1 MPDMPRI
8 IAILVAFMSLRK
20 PQDFLVKPLFAGVST
35 CLVAFSAETYIRGT
49 NRMELGDLILVSV
62 IAAFPLFTVIFVVVT
77 YLDRLQ
83 ERLAMMA
90 LTDPLT
96 RLPNRRAF
104 LDWTARLL
112 ARIEATDQGVLM
124 LIDADRFKH
133 VNDNWG
139 HAVGDLCLQR
149 IAERLTTELR
159 PFDVVGRYGG
169 EEFVVFLPGIS
180 MELAHE
186 VGTRLCRPMRI
197 EPENPPGRIS
207 LTLSI
212 GAALVRRGESLS
224 DVLVQADTALYRAKA
239 NGRARVEIWDGGP
252 PRPSAAA

>member
-1 MPDMPRI
+1 MPEMPKI
-8 IAILVAFMSLRK
+8 IAILIAFMSLRK
-20 PQDFLVKPLFAGVST
+20 PADFVVKPLFAGLFMCLFAFGAEVYLHGDFIVEFADLIFVT
-35 CLVAFSAETYIRGT
+35 LVASLPFSG
-49 NRMELGDLILVSV
+49 
-62 IAAFPLFTVIFVVVT
+62 VIFLVVT

-112 ARIEATDQGVLM
+112 ARIDAADQGVLM

-149 IAERLTTELR
+149 VAERLTTELR
-159 PFDVVGRYGG
+159 AFDVVGRYGG

-180 MELAHE
+180 LEVAHE
-186 VGTRLCRPMRI
+186 VGCRLCRPIRI
-197 EPENPPGRIS
+197 EPESPPGRIS

-212 GAALVRRGESLS
+212 GAALIRRGEPLS
-224 DVLVQADTALYRAKA
+224 DALVRADTALYRAKA
-239 NGRARVEIWDGGP
+239 NGRARIEIWDGGP
-252 PRPSAAA
+252 LRPSAAA

>member
-1 MPDMPRI
+1 MQEMPKI
-8 IAILVAFMSLRK
+8 IAILIAFMSLRK
-20 PQDFLVKPLFAGVST
+20 PVDFVVKPLFAGLFM
-35 CLVAFSAETYIRGT
+35 CLFAFGAEFYLHGEFLIDFVDLVLVTMVASLPFSGI
-49 NRMELGDLILVSV
+49 
-62 IAAFPLFTVIFVVVT
+62 IFLVVT

-96 RLPNRRAF
+96 QLPNRRAF
-104 LDWTARLL
+104 LDWTTRVLS
-112 ARIEATDQGVLM
+112 RIDAAEQGVLM

-149 IAERLTTELR
+149 VAERLTTELR

-169 EEFVVFLPGIS
+169 EEFVVFLPGVS
-180 MELAHE
+180 MEVAYE
-186 VGTRLCRPMRI
+186 VGTRLCRPIRI
-197 EPENPPGRIS
+197 EPEQPPGRIS

-212 GAALVRRGESLS
+212 GAALVHYGDPLP

-252 PRPSAAA
+252 LRPSAAA